1 MRRTPVPGLS
11 DWLDVPRCLCDG
23 GNGRVVQICFDRKA
37 ALTVVGK
44 RRRPARHSAPGFLAG

>member
-11 DWLDVPRCLCDG
+11 EWLDVPRCLCDG

-37 ALTVVGK
+37 ALTVVG
-44 RRRPARHSAPGFLAG
+44 